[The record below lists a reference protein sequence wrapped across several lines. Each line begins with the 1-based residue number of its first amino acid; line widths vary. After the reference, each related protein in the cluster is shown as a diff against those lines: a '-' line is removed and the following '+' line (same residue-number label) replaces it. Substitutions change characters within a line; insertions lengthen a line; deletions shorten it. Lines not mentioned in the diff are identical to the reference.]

1 MSRASSLHRLQQL
14 ELDLEAA
21 QSRLAEI
28 DRRLAGSEAVRQATA
43 AHTDAAERMH
53 KARAAARSAEL
64 DVESVRQKLTAAEA
78 SLYGGSVRNPKELQD
93 LQAECDSLKRHIAS
107 LEDHLLERMVE
118 VEELS
123 IKEHSAA
130 KALDDVQALEVTAR
144 AGLAGERTTL
154 LARCERLQAECEA
167 ALASVSTA
175 DTATYRALRLS
186 KGGKA
191 ISLLTDDSCGACG
204 LTLAPSIQQTLRS
217 GGDLIRCPQCARILY
232 AG

>member
-14 ELDLEAA
+14 ELELEAA

-28 DRRLAGSEAVRQATA
+28 DRLLADSEAVRRATA
-43 AHTDAAERMH
+43 ALAEAGARLH
-53 KARAAARSAEL
+53 QTRAAARSAEL

-78 SLYGGSVRNPKELQD
+78 SLYGGSVSNPKELQD
-93 LQAECDSLKRHIAS
+93 LQAECESLKRHIAS
-107 LEDHLLERMVE
+107 LEDHLLERMLETEE
-118 VEELS
+118 VTAE
-123 IKEHSAA
+123 EHSAT

-144 AGLAGERTTL
+144 AGLSGERTTL

-167 ALASVSTA
+167 ALASVTPA
-175 DTATYRALRLS
+175 DTATYRSLRQA
-186 KGGKA
+186 KAGKA
-191 ISLLTDDSCGACG
+191 ISLMLDDACGACG
-204 LTLAPSIQQTLRS
+204 LALAPSIQQTLRS